1 VAPEKEQLQKL
12 AEGWEES
19 CDRLYGL
26 KGEEVSVE
34 RDGWDE
40 VRLRAL
46 CAHHGWE
53 FSWMTEDDERRRRIA
68 QGGVN

>member
-1 VAPEKEQLQKL
+1 MASPTRINCKSWPKL
-12 AEGWEES
+12 GKT
-19 CDRLYGL
+19 CDRLFGL

-34 RDGWDE
+34 RDAWDE

-68 QGGVN
+68 KGCGN